1 MKKLSEKISSIAPSA
16 TIEIADKARKM
27 KAQGLDVISLSIG
40 EPDFDTP
47 AHITKACIE
56 ALECGKTHYEA
67 SQGLLELREAV
78 SDKLKS
84 ENNIPAKATDI
95 IIACGAKNSISEAME
110 ACLNP
115 GDEVIILDPS
125 WVSYEPAV
133 QMAGGIS
140 VHHSLNR
147 DNFQADDTILEKI
160 SKNTKMIVFNSPSN
174 PTGSVLNSD
183 SLTLLKD
190 VCEDNDI
197 IALSDEIYEKLIYE
211 KKHVSIASIGDMH
224 ERTITINGFSK
235 AYSMT
240 GWRVGYICAPET
252 ICSAVLKIHQYV
264 MLSAPTTAQYA
275 AVEALR
281 NGADA
286 CREMVSEYKIR
297 RNLFVNGLNRAGL
310 KTHMPNGAFYAFPNI
325 TEYGISDEEFA
336 ERLLKEHHVAVVP
349 GSVFGPAGVGHLR
362 CSYAVSREDLMT
374 AVGRIE
380 QFVSDL

>member
-1 MKKLSEKISSIAPSA
+1 MRDFRSERVCKIPPSGIRKFFDIAQ
-16 TIEIADKARKM
+16 EM
-27 KAQGLDVISLSIG
+27 EDVISLGVG
-40 EPDFDTP
+40 EPDYDTP
-47 AHITKACIE
+47 WNVREAAIRSIEQGQTAYTSNSGLIELRQEIKKYLSDSYGISYDPKKEIVVTTGASE
-56 ALECGKTHYEA
+56 ALDI
-67 SQGLLELREAV
+67 SIRAV
-78 SDKLKS
+78 VDS
-84 ENNIPAKATDI
+84 
-95 IIACGAKNSISEAME
+95 
-110 ACLNP
+110 
-115 GDEVIILDPS
+115 GDEVLVADPS
-125 WVSYEPAV
+125 YIAYTSNV
-133 QMAGGIS
+133 MLAGG
-140 VHHSLNR
+140 VPVLVPC
-147 DNFQADDTILEKI
+147 LEKDEFKLTPDSLMEKI
-160 SKNTKMIVFNSPSN
+160 TKKSKILLCNFPNN
-174 PTGSVLNSD
+174 PTGGVMTKED
-183 SLTLLKD
+183 YKGIADIVTDHDLLL
-190 VCEDNDI
+190 I
-197 IALSDEIYEKLIYE
+197 SDEIYSELTYEGEK
-211 KKHVSIASIGDMH
+211 ASAASVDDLW